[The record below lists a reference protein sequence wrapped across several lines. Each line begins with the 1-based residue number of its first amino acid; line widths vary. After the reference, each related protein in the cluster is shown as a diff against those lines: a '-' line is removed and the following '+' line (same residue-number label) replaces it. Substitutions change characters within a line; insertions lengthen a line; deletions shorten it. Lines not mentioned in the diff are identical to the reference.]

1 VIATITSEALYG
13 LQGHAVEVEADVVAA
28 APAFTIVGLPDAAV
42 QESRERVRAAI
53 VNSGFEFPSRR
64 ITVNLAPA
72 DLRKEGPRFDLPIA
86 LAFLLAT
93 GQARR
98 NGGGEVAALGEL
110 GLDGSVRPVPGV
122 LVVVESLRRRGVRR
136 VVVPV
141 GNAAEAALVADMTV
155 VPVGALSDAVEA
167 LGGRDETAPIAGGA
181 AALLAEG
188 VDGDADFGDVAGQA
202 VVKRALEIAAAGGH
216 NLLMVGPPGSGKT
229 MLARRLP
236 TIMPALTVD
245 EAIAV
250 TRVHSVAGMLPA
262 GVPLVTRRPFRA
274 PHHSISVPGLVGGGA
289 SPRPGEV
296 SLAHLGVLFLDEFPE
311 FRLSA
316 LEALRQPLE
325 DGEVTISRALTS
337 VTYPARITLVAAMN
351 PCPCGFRGDRE
362 RPCTCPG
369 YRLQQYRS
377 RLSGPLLDRIDLR
390 LEVARVPPRE
400 HRLAGGGE
408 RSAAVRARVEQA
420 RRHQRARFGLAAPE
434 GMVDDQTAVVAN
446 AHMSPQQLRRLCR
459 LDTDAVALLD
469 SAYDRLRLSAR
480 ACDRIVKVAQ
490 TIADLEGA
498 ETITSGHIAES
509 VSYRMTGARDD

>member
-1 VIATITSEALYG
+1 MLARITSETLFG

-28 APAFTIVGLPDAAV
+28 APAFSIVGLPDAAV

-72 DLRKEGPRFDLPIA
+72 DLRKEGPGFDLPIA

-110 GLDGSVRPVPGV
+110 GLDGAVRPVSGV
-122 LVVVESLRRRGVRR
+122 LAVVESLRRRGVGR
-136 VVVPV
+136 VLVPTA
-141 GNAAEAALVADMTV
+141 NAAEAALVQGVGVIPVERLRDA
-155 VPVGALSDAVEA
+155 VGALGS
-167 LGGRDETAPIAGGA
+167 GA
-181 AALLAEG
+181 AAAAARPDVGALLHDGSA
-188 VDGDADFGDVAGQA
+188 GDADFADVAGQA

-250 TRVHSVAGMLPA
+250 TRVHSVAGLLPA
-262 GVPLVTRRPFRA
+262 RVPLVTRRPFRA
-274 PHHSISVPGLVGGGA
+274 PHHSISVPGLVGGGS

-311 FRLSA
+311 FRVSA

-362 RPCTCPG
+362 RQCTCPG

-400 HRLAGGGE
+400 HRLAGRGE
-408 RSAAVRARVEQA
+408 SSAAVRARVEEA
-420 RRHQRARFGLAAPE
+420 RRRQRARLGGAI
-434 GMVDDQTAVVAN
+434 GAN
-446 AHMSPQQLRRLCR
+446 AHMTAPQVRRLCK
-459 LDTDAVALLD
+459 LDAAATSLLD
-469 SAYDRLRLSAR
+469 RAYDRLRLSAR
-480 ACDRIVKVAQ
+480 ACDRVAKVAQ

-498 ETITSGHIAES
+498 AGITVSHVAEAL
-509 VSYRMTGARDD
+509 SYRVERGQG

>member
-1 VIATITSEALYG
+1 MLARITSETLFG
-13 LQGHAVEVEADVVAA
+13 LEGHAVEVEADVVAA
-28 APAFTIVGLPDAAV
+28 APAFSIVGLPDAAV

-72 DLRKEGPRFDLPIA
+72 DLRKEGPGFDLPIA

-110 GLDGSVRPVPGV
+110 GLDGAVRPVSGV
-122 LVVVESLRRRGVRR
+122 LAVVESLRRRGVGR
-136 VVVPV
+136 VLVPAA
-141 GNAAEAALVADMTV
+141 NAAEAALVQGVGVIPVERLRDA
-155 VPVGALSDAVEA
+155 VGALGSGAAAAARPDVGA
-167 LGGRDETAPIAGGA
+167 LLDGGA
-181 AALLAEG
+181 AGET
-188 VDGDADFGDVAGQA
+188 DFADVAGQA

-250 TRVHSVAGMLPA
+250 TRVHSVAGLLPSR
-262 GVPLVTRRPFRA
+262 VPLVARRPFRA
-274 PHHSISVPGLVGGGA
+274 PHHSVSVPGLVGGGS

-351 PCPCGFRGDRE
+351 PCPCGFLGDRE
-362 RPCTCPG
+362 RQCTCPG
-369 YRLQQYRS
+369 YRLRQYRS

-400 HRLAGGGE
+400 HRLAGRGE
-408 RSAAVRARVEQA
+408 SSTAVRQRVEEA
-420 RRHQRARFGLAAPE
+420 RRRQRARLGGAIA
-434 GMVDDQTAVVAN
+434 AN
-446 AHMSPQQLRRLCR
+446 AGMTAPQVRRLCR
-459 LDTDAVALLD
+459 LDAAATALLD
-469 SAYDRLRLSAR
+469 RAYDRLRLSAR
-480 ACDRIVKVAQ
+480 ACDRVAKVAQ

-498 ETITSGHIAES
+498 AGITASHVAEAL
-509 VSYRMTGARDD
+509 SYRVERGQG